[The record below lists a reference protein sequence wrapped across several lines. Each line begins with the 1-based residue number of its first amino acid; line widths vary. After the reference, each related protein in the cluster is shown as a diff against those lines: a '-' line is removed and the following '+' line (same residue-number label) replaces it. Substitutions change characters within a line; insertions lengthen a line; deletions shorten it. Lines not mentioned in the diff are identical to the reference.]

1 VSFEDLSADTVGE
14 IEVERKV
21 LVIKRI
27 KQIFH
32 VKAEE
37 EDRETIGRV
46 LEVYA
51 DGCPV
56 ARSVKES
63 IEISSELDLT
73 YRSSA

>member
-1 VSFEDLSADTVGE
+1 VSFENLSADTVGE

-27 KQIFH
+27 KQTFH
-32 VKAEE
+32 LETDE
-37 EDRETIGRV
+37 GDRETIERV

-56 ARSVKES
+56 ARSVRES
-63 IEISSELDLT
+63 IEITSELDFT
-73 YRSSA
+73 

>member
-1 VSFEDLSADTVGE
+1 MSFRNLSADTVGE

-27 KQIFH
+27 KQVFH
-32 VKAEE
+32 VEADEI
-37 EDRETIGRV
+37 DREKIERV

-56 ARSVKES
+56 ARSVKGS
-63 IEISSELDLT
+63 IEITSELDLT
-73 YRSSA
+73 DA

>member
-1 VSFEDLSADTVGE
+1 MSFENLSADTVGE

-27 KQIFH
+27 KQTFH
-32 VKAEE
+32 LETDE
-37 EDRETIGRV
+37 GDRETIERV

-56 ARSVKES
+56 ARSVRES
-63 IEISSELDLT
+63 IEITSELDFT
-73 YRSSA
+73 